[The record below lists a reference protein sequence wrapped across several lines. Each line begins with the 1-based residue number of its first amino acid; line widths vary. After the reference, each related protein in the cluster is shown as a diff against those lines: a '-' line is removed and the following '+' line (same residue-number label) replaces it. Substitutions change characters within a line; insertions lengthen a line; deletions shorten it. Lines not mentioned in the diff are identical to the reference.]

1 MVARG
6 AGGAPRRAG
15 SLNEPAAGVGVMPV
29 RLVVAISSRAL
40 FDLSESHRVFE
51 TEGIDA
57 YCRYQTAHED
67 DVLVP
72 GVAFPLAQKLLA
84 LNERLGDRGRV
95 ELILLSRNSSDTGLR
110 IFNSIRHYGLEVS
123 RAAFAG
129 GASPYRYVS
138 AFGAHLFLSA
148 DPNDVRLALCAGC
161 AAATILP
168 LQGPAASGGDQTLR
182 VAFDGDSVIFS
193 DQAERV
199 YRSHGLEV
207 FNASESA
214 AAHEPLADGPFK
226 GFLVALHQI
235 QALFPAREAPL
246 RTALITSRGAPS
258 HERVIRTL
266 RAWGIRI
273 DEALFLGGLNKGP
286 FLQAF
291 DADIF
296 FDDQE
301 THCDSTR
308 GLVATG
314 HVPHGVANEN
324 LEGGRAAGQM
334 SMVAE
339 GG

>member
-1 MVARG
+1 MTAPRG
-6 AGGAPRRAG
+6 A
-15 SLNEPAAGVGVMPV
+15 AAGPARSTLVTQGDPGASEPV

-40 FDLSESHRVFE
+40 FDLGESHRVFE

-57 YCRYQTAHED
+57 YCRYQAAHED
-67 DVLVP
+67 DVLAP
-72 GVAFPLAQKLLA
+72 GVAFPLARKLLA
-84 LNERLGDRGRV
+84 LNERLGERGRV

-168 LQGPAASGGDQTLR
+168 LQGPAASAGDQPLR
-182 VAFDGDSVIFS
+182 VAFDGDSVLFS

-199 YRSHGLEV
+199 YRSQGLEA

-214 AAHEPLADGPFK
+214 AAHEPLAEGPFK

-235 QALFPAREAPL
+235 QTLFPAQDAPL

-273 DEALFLGGLNKGP
+273 DEALFLGGLSKGP

-301 THCDSTR
+301 VHCETAR

-314 HVPHGVANEN
+314 HVPHGVANET
-324 LEGGRAAGQM
+324 LGPGAAARQI
-334 SMVAE
+334 SMLAE